1 MAPSQAYP
9 RGTVKRIVKAHTK
22 RPLSKNADIM
32 IFLDYTLFMQDL
44 IREASIRSKQSGE
57 KGISATAIKKVR
69 ETSLRKF
76 KG

>member
-1 MAPSQAYP
+1 MCSF
-9 RGTVKRIVKAHTK
+9 VD
-22 RPLSKNADIM
+22 S
-32 IFLDYTLFMQDL
+32 L

-69 ETSLRKF
+69 EVRVCRCPHSKTPDKVITLTVQQTSLRKF